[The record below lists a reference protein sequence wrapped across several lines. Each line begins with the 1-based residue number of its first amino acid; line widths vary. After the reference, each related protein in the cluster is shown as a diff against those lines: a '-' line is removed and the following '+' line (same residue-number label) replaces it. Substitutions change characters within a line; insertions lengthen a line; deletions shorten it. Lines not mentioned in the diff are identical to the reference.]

1 MFLMMRA
8 SVPTGIRL
16 TLAIL
21 RASFHTGSYNIALRL
36 KLNFIHL
43 SDPDHAAITAR
54 TDEACGFHDPG
65 CTPGSIP
72 AAFQGLTCK
81 NGSKPAF

>member
-1 MFLMMRA
+1 MFLMMGV

-16 TLAIL
+16 TLAKL
-21 RASFHTGSYNIALRL
+21 RISFHICSYNIALWL

-54 TDEACGFHDPG
+54 TDEACGLHDPG
-65 CTPGSIP
+65 CTPGCIP

-81 NGSKPAF
+81 KWSKPAF